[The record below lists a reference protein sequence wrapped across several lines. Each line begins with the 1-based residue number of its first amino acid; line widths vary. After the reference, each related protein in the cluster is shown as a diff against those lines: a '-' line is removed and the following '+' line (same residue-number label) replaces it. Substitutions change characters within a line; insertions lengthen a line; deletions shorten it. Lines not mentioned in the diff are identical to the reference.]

1 MYKNRIEIKED
12 ITGAFVENP
21 FIIQAYGLVPG
32 RSFKEQFS
40 KLSLENV
47 LFDIVSFAI
56 WILQE
61 LFATH
66 KNEVEALIDNQ
77 KAGTPAWYRYKTLQY
92 QKGFDLLP
100 GSDKFNNSGATAE
113 QIAQSKIIKY
123 AAVTESDEPGTIV
136 IKIAGEDN
144 GELQPIPDNEMPAI
158 ETYLNEIKWAGTRVR
173 VINYLPDLLR
183 LNLVIYRDPLVLDE
197 NGVHIRTGKKPVEEA
212 INNYLKNLPFD
223 GELVLAHLIDA
234 IQQAE
239 GVLIPH
245 LVEASSKWI
254 DSNTGGY
261 GNWQTIDVKKIPESG
276 YFKIET
282 FDTIS
287 YVV

>member
-61 LFATH
+61 LFATN

>member
-12 ITGAFVENP
+12 ITRAFVENP
-21 FIIQAYGLVPG
+21 YIIQAYGLVPG
-32 RSFKEQFS
+32 KSFDQQFS

-47 LFDIVSFAI
+47 LFDIISYAI

-66 KNEVEALIDNQ
+66 KKEVESLIDNQ
-77 KAGTPAWYRYKTLQY
+77 KSGTPAWYRYKTLQY

-100 GSDKFNNSGATAE
+100 GSDKFDNAGATAE

-136 IKIAGEDN
+136 IKIAGEDS

-234 IQQAE
+234 IQQAD

-245 LVEASSKWI
+245 LTEASSKWI
-254 DSNTGGY
+254 DPNTGGY
-261 GNWQTIDVKKIPESG
+261 GNWQNIDVKKIPESG